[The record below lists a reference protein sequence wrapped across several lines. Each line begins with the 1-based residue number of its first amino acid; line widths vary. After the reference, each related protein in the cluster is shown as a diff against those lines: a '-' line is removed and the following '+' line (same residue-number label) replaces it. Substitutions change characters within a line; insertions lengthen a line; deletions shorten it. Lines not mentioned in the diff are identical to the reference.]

1 MNKTHNSFVL
11 NLIEYIFD
19 MCPDLS
25 VKTENGLIYLSDSS
39 TNESFCIGKY
49 SEIKENIE
57 YTNRGQ
63 KDSNEEAHKSESS
76 ASMNSHQENI
86 DESLKNM
93 MNKLGINPKSLD
105 YYLKLLNEN
114 FRSLDTTE
122 KNSGVVNS
130 DKFKGIDNQGFSEL
144 LETLF
149 GRVNENPNREIFEN
163 PIYGKKESK
172 DYPMEDLYVKAEKG
186 YPFEEPDTKKGN
198 KLFYIGVPVKY
209 RGFEIILYISQINE
223 NGAVLL
229 TRQEGNARIFN
240 LDTLNWALKVLGK
253 YKSVLKKIYGVDVD
267 NIRVYNLY

>member
-11 NLIEYIFD
+11 NLIEHIFD
-19 MCPDLS
+19 TYSDLS
-25 VKTENGLIYLSDSS
+25 VKTNNGLIYLSDSS
-39 TNESFCIGKY
+39 TNESFCIGTY
-49 SEIKENIE
+49 SDIKEKTE

-93 MNKLGINPKSLD
+93 MNKLGINPESLD

-149 GRVNENPNREIFEN
+149 GRVNENPNQENIEN
-163 PIYGKKESK
+163 PIYEKNEQK
-172 DYPMEDLYVKAEKG
+172 DYPMEDLYAKVEKG
-186 YPFEEPDTKKGN
+186 YPFEDPYTNKGN

-209 RGFEIILYISQINE
+209 KGLESILYINQINE
-223 NGAVLL
+223 NGVVLL

-253 YKSVLKKIYGVDVD
+253 YKFVLRKIYGVDVD